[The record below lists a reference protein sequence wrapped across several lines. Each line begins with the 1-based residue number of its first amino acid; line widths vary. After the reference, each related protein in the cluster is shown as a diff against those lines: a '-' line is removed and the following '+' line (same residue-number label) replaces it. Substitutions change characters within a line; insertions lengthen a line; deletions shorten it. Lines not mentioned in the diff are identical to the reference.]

1 MRSGHFA
8 VACGFTLGCA
18 TLATADINYGDFAGT
33 DFNFLNVTESSGTDP
48 EPLYNAPG
56 VFGNTLDFDPTMN
69 SAADGF
75 DADIT
80 DAQINMMIESIEGV
94 GIGSLSFSEAG
105 DTSLIG
111 TGTAATATA
120 VAATFFVEILEVD
133 GVGIDPVSDIFM
145 MSFSPSAGD
154 FNLDDDGNLVGQAWT
169 GSLLIDI
176 QAMLDAV
183 DIDGN
188 ATLVSL
194 VFDNILTAS
203 AEDGTASVIAK
214 KDSSVTVAQIP
225 APGALMLLGAASLMA
240 RRRPRA

>member
-1 MRSGHFA
+1 MRSTSVAIVSGLMLGFA
-8 VACGFTLGCA
+8 TCA
-18 TLATADINYGDFAGT
+18 SADINYGDFAGT
-33 DFNFLNVTESSGTDP
+33 DFVFQNVTESSGTDP

-80 DAQINMMIESIEGV
+80 DAQVNMLIESIEGV

-105 DTSLIG
+105 DTSLVG

-120 VAATFFVEILEVD
+120 VAATFFVEVLEVD
-133 GVGIDPVSDIFM
+133 GVGIDPISDIFV

-154 FNLDDDGNLVGQAWT
+154 FNLDDDGSLAGQAWS
-169 GSLLIDI
+169 GSLFIDI
-176 QAMLDAV
+176 QALLDAN

-203 AEDGTASVIAK
+203 AEDGTASVISK
-214 KDSSVTVAQIP
+214 KDSSVTVTQIP
-225 APGALMLLGAASLMA
+225 APGAVMLLGAAALMA
-240 RRRPRA
+240 RRRSRA